1 MHGRY
6 RLSRPTVFALLMCL
20 ALIALFLPRRW
31 TDGLKHV
38 VQLMV
43 PAQDMAYTAAHAAAR
58 SASAL
63 DPKRSASAD
72 AAHEQLVQSI
82 ASQAALIE
90 QLEAQTRR
98 LSALR
103 RDHLDV
109 HVPLL
114 AAHVVSL
121 DVVAWRDSLLVA
133 RGSTGGVAYRDW
145 VTARL
150 FADRGFASDV
160 ADHQPVLATHGLI
173 GRVEQVSPY
182 LCRIQLL
189 TDVNA
194 PRIEVRI
201 AHLDHGAARMID
213 YPCSIRGIGKG
224 RMAIEDI
231 DYRWIE
237 GAAPADSPNETGR
250 PLGDRMAEGDLVYTA
265 PGALGLPRPVV
276 VGRIVSLTENP
287 RRRLVYAAQIA
298 PMQPMDDVREV
309 YIVPLTPT
317 ASLQVPN

>member
-1 MHGRY
+1 M
-6 RLSRPTVFALLMCL
+6 SRPAIFALLM
-20 ALIALFLPRRW
+20 ALSMIALFLPPRW

-63 DPKRSASAD
+63 DPKRSANVD

-90 QLEAQTRR
+90 QLETQNRR

-189 TDVNA
+189 TDVSA
-194 PRIEVRI
+194 PRVEVRV
-201 AHLDHGAARMID
+201 AHVKGGEARVID
-213 YPCSIRGIGKG
+213 YPCSVKGIGQG
-224 RMAIEDI
+224 RMAIDDI

-237 GAAPADSPNETGR
+237 GASNAETSTDPTR
-250 PLGDRMAEGDLVYTA
+250 AANDRMAEGDLVYTA

-276 VGRIVSLTENP
+276 IGKIVLLAENP
-287 RRRLVYAAQIA
+287 RRRLVYTAQVA
-298 PMQPMDDVREV
+298 PMQPMEDIREV

>member
-1 MHGRY
+1 M
-6 RLSRPTVFALLMCL
+6 SRPAVFALLM
-20 ALIALFLPRRW
+20 ALSLISLFLPPRW

-63 DPKRSASAD
+63 DPKRSANVD

-90 QLEAQTRR
+90 QLEAQNRR

-121 DVVAWRDSLLVA
+121 DVVSWRDSLLVA

-189 TDVNA
+189 TDVSA
-194 PRIEVRI
+194 PRVEVRV
-201 AHLDHGAARMID
+201 AHTTGGEARMID
-213 YPCSIRGIGKG
+213 YPCSVKGIGQG
-224 RMAIEDI
+224 RMAIDDI

-237 GAAPADSPNETGR
+237 GAASADAPTDPAR
-250 PLGDRMAEGDLVYTA
+250 AAGDRMAEGDLVYTA

-276 VGRIVSLTENP
+276 IGKIVLLAENP
-287 RRRLVYAAQIA
+287 RRRLVYTAQVA
-298 PMQPMDDVREV
+298 PMQPMEDVREV